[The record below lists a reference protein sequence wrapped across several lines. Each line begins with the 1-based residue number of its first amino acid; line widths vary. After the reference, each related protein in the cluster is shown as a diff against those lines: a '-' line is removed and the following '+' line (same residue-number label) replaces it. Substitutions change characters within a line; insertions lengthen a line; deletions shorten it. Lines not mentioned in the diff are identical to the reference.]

1 MSKRIKNNFVHVNF
15 KNNSSYTVQKKTHQ
29 GKSFIVVPVTM
40 MVEGVHHG
48 SLGPLLHTIDEL
60 GKYPASWDGIPV
72 VIDHPQVNGVYVSA
86 NSPDIIDTRTV
97 GRVYNTHVDGSKL
110 KAEAWLEEDSLNRIS
125 ESTLEQVNATEMIE
139 VSVGVF
145 TDNEDVT
152 GDWNG
157 EQYNAIAR
165 NHRPDHLAL
174 LPGGTGACSIED
186 GCGIRVN
193 KKGGINVEEVKI
205 KDAIK
210 LLSNSNFSIS
220 EINVNDDG
228 YNVIMEAIRRKV
240 DGMDNATIYNYVE
253 EVYDNYF
260 IYCSRSRDA
269 GGSKLFR
276 QGYLMVDD
284 QVNLVGDPIEVIK
297 KVDIQYTPINNNST
311 MKRTKFNNNKEVT
324 QMNNECGQC
333 MEKVVAIINSN
344 STPYTKEHREWLLTQ
359 SEDFL
364 NQILPSDYKKL
375 EVNTTTT
382 TAAPVAVTTEQIL
395 NALNSMKPEDR
406 VKLYA
411 EEDRNAL
418 TAFKKQIADKR
429 TAMITGIQANTSKEQ
444 WPDAEL
450 VTMSDSQLERL
461 FQSTKKA
468 EVETMDYSLN
478 GNSNFSAN
486 RTKEEFEPLYPTG
499 IEMEIKK

>member
-1 MSKRIKNNFVHVNF
+1 MKRKKGDTLVQINF
-15 KNNSSYTVQKKTHQ
+15 KNTSYTVQKRKHQ

-60 GKYPASWDGIPV
+60 GKYPASWDGIPI
-72 VIDHPQVNGVYVSA
+72 VIDHPQINGVYVSA

-97 GRVYNTHVDGSKL
+97 GRVYNTHVDGNRL
-110 KAEAWLEEDSLNRIS
+110 KAEAWLDEESLTRIS
-125 ESTLEQVNATEMIE
+125 ENTLEQVNEAEMIE

-145 TDNEDVT
+145 TDNEDTT

-193 KKGGINVEEVKI
+193 KKGGNNVDELKN
-205 KDAIK
+205 AIK
-210 LLSNSNFSIS
+210 LLNQSNFTIS

-228 YNVIMEAIRRKV
+228 FTVIMDSVRRAV
-240 DGMDNATIYNYVE
+240 DGMDNANFYNYVE
-253 EVYDNYF
+253 EVYSNYF
-260 IYCSRSRDA
+260 IYCQRGKD
-269 GGSKLFR
+269 GGGVKLYR
-276 QGYLMVDD
+276 QDYRLVED
-284 QVNLVGDPIEVIK
+284 QVELIGDPVEVIK
-297 KVDIQYTPINNNST
+297 KVDIQYTPLQNNT
-311 MKRTKFNNNKEVT
+311 TGMKRTKFNNKEVT
-324 QMNNECGQC
+324 NMNECGQC

-359 SEDFL
+359 PESFL
-364 NQILPSDYKKL
+364 DQILPKTEKL
-375 EVNTTTT
+375 EVNTAPTT
-382 TAAPVAVTTEQIL
+382 VTVSTEQIL

-411 EEDRNAL
+411 EEDRNAIN
-418 TAFKKQIADKR
+418 AFKKQQADKK
-429 TAMITGIQANTSKEQ
+429 ASMISSIQANTSKEQ

-450 VTMSDSQLERL
+450 ATMSDSQLERL
-461 FQSTKKA
+461 YQTTKKT
-468 EVETMDYSLN
+468 EVETMNYSLN
-478 GNSNFSAN
+478 GNTSFSSN
-486 RTKEEFEPLYPTG
+486 TKEEFEPLYPTG
-499 IEMEIKK
+499 IEIEIKK